1 MSKPGPLSGVR
12 VLELGSTI
20 AGPFC
25 GRLLADFGADVIKVE
40 DPAGDTLR
48 TFGQSVEGKSLYA
61 ASLFRNKSM
70 VALDLRQDEGRRA
83 VRDLALKCQVVVEN
97 FKPGALESWGL
108 GYDTLAA
115 ENPALV
121 MVRISGFGQTGP
133 YRERPGYGVIGE
145 AVSGLRYINGD
156 PGHPPA
162 RMATALTDYITGLY
176 AAFGA
181 VMAIMNARVTGRGQC
196 VDAALSEC
204 AFTFMDPYVPGYEK
218 LGIVPERTGSRLP
231 GAAPNDIYPTREGK
245 FVLIA
250 AFSEA
255 IFRRLC
261 RAMDRADLAE
271 DPRFATL
278 TARNENV
285 EPLNAEIAA
294 WTGARPLDE
303 IERVLGAADVPASR
317 IFTMADIFADPHFA
331 ARSML
336 VPTPDEEL
344 GEITLAAPVPHLG
357 DTPATIRHSG
367 RRIGQDT
374 RRILG
379 EVAGYDGARI
389 DDLAA
394 RGIVRTDAGAEE
406 GSGRHG

>member
-1 MSKPGPLSGVR
+1 MDQAGPLAGIR

-20 AGPFC
+20 SGPFC

-48 TFGQSVEGKSLYA
+48 TFGEIVDGKSLYA

-70 VALDLRQDEGRRA
+70 VSLDLRQEEGREV
-83 VRDLALKCQVVVEN
+83 VRDLIRASDVVVEN
-97 FKPGALESWGL
+97 FKPGTLEKWGL
-108 GYDTLAA
+108 GYEALAA
-115 ENPALV
+115 DNPALV

-156 PGHPPA
+156 PDHPPA

-176 AAFGA
+176 GAFGA
-181 VMAIMNARVTGRGQC
+181 VMAILHARATGRGQC

-231 GAAPNDIYPTREGK
+231 GAAPNDIYPTQDNR

-250 AFSEA
+250 AFSEP
-255 IFRRLC
+255 IFRRLL
-261 RAMDRADLAE
+261 RAMEQPELAQDE
-271 DPRFATL
+271 RFATL
-278 TARNENV
+278 TARNRNV
-285 EPLNAEIAA
+285 EPLNAIISA
-294 WTGARPLDE
+294 WTRALPLVE
-303 IERVLGAADVPASR
+303 IERQLGQAEVPASR

-331 ARSML
+331 ARAML
-336 VPTPDEEL
+336 VPTPDDDL
-344 GEITLAAPVPHLG
+344 GEVTLAAPVPHLG
-357 DTPATIRHSG
+357 QSPGSIRHSG

-374 RRILG
+374 RRILS
-379 EVAGYDGARI
+379 EVAKYDHARI
-389 DDLAA
+389 DDLTA
-394 RGIVRTDAGAEE
+394 RGVAHADV
-406 GSGRHG
+406 